1 MLKAGF
7 HLKESF
13 GVLCELM
20 LYLAIGGQGRI
31 FVLEFNPNQSRT
43 ATKGEKKRKK
53 QTTASPHISV
63 QETVV
68 LF

>member
-7 HLKESF
+7 RLKESF

-43 ATKGEKKRKK
+43 ATKGEKKKNK
-53 QTTASPHISV
+53 QPPLHTLV
-63 QETVV
+63 YKRR
-68 LF
+68 LFCSK